1 MNANISIEP
10 AKPEDVPLILELIL
24 ELAEYEKQADAAQA
38 SESQL
43 RQALF
48 VEHPAAE
55 AVIARLEGQPAGWAL
70 WFQSF
75 STWTGKPGLWLED
88 LYVRPAYR
96 RLGVGRALLVHLAR
110 VCVERDYGRLE
121 WSVLDWNTPALDL
134 YRKLGAE
141 PMSDWTVQR
150 LSGETLTKLAATP

>member
-1 MNANISIEP
+1 MNPNVSIEP
-10 AKPEDVPLILELIL
+10 ATPEDVPLILELIH

-48 VEHPAAE
+48 GEQPAAE

-96 RLGVGRALLVHLAR
+96 RLGVGQRLLVHLAR
-110 VCVERDYGRLE
+110 LCVERDYGRLE
-121 WSVLDWNTPALDL
+121 WSVLDWNTPALDF
-134 YRKLGAE
+134 YRELGAE
-141 PMSDWTVQR
+141 PMADWTVQR
-150 LSGETLTKLAATP
+150 LSGEALTKLAAMP